1 MRRRGQDLTGDLF
14 AFGGAGGG
22 GHAGRVT
29 LPGAAEGSV
38 QAVESVKLIASPLV
52 DETAA
57 WLAGKM
63 PTLGTLLA
71 SDRAVEYVAI
81 LRAMVDFRRR
91 HEPEPLHEDVAHAVC
106 GDEVTASDESTFKND
121 LRQLKDWSI
130 VTERIEKERLRG
142 YRDNRRTKF
151 RYRLC
156 DEGAA
161 LVDWLA
167 ERKSRELNSEGD
179 VTGNLLDLQCSLLHE
194 LRRKL
199 RSVEGGGGHA
209 GRVTLPND
217 GGRGATALPSY
228 DLAGDVLYRV
238 QQMRVYVEATARTLQ
253 ELNLRLL
260 SFGADSFS
268 IEDAKP
274 VVDELALFLDRFGRR
289 FGTLRQEIAGDLAE
303 LRRECHAKRWEAC
316 GAVLKAEAE
325 KFRHIASVKIPD
337 AAMLLADAAAFYAP
351 DGALVDLMHRIVD
364 SARKVWGKLNARL
377 RELERRNHRLEDLGV
392 RLGEL
397 AQLGDDEVPYG
408 WMQGLLRSAAMRGD
422 TQIRPGGEK
431 SIAPLPKASKKNVSR
446 KTVTWIT
453 PRKEGDKANVASIAQ
468 VRAERLKA
476 WMIERG
482 IYPEGAVTK
491 LSNLEVKE
499 FEDFPKVVQL
509 IEQLRLGG
517 GEKARRFL
525 EVVHRPLATPT
536 TLGSRDISL
545 TCEDLEI
552 QENGERPN
560 Y

>member
-14 AFGGAGGG
+14 AFTTSAKATEGKGG
-22 GHAGRVT
+22 
-29 LPGAAEGSV
+29 
-38 QAVESVKLIASPLV
+38 ESVMPAEAVRLIASPLV

-63 PTLGTLLA
+63 PTLGALLA

-91 HEPEPLHEDVAHAVC
+91 HEPEPLHEDVALAVC
-106 GDEVTASDESTFKND
+106 GDEVTASDEAAFKND

-167 ERKSRELNSEGD
+167 ERKSRELDSEGD

-199 RSVEGGGGHA
+199 RSVD
-209 GRVTLPND
+209 VS
-217 GGRGATALPSY
+217 ALPSY

-238 QQMRVYVEATARTLQ
+238 EQMRVYVEATARTLQ

-260 SFGADSFS
+260 SFGADTFS

-289 FGTLRQEIAGDLAE
+289 FGMLRQEIAGDIVE
-303 LRRECHAKRWEAC
+303 LRRDCHAKRWEAC
-316 GAVLKAEAE
+316 GAALKAEAE

-337 AAMLLADAAAFYAP
+337 AAVLLADAAAFYAP
-351 DGALVDLMHRIVD
+351 DGTLVDLMHRIVD

-392 RLGEL
+392 RLQEL
-397 AQLGDDEVPYG
+397 AKFGEEEIPYE
-408 WMQGLLRSAAMRGD
+408 WLRGLLCSAAMRGD
-422 TQIRPGGEK
+422 AQIRPGGEK
-431 SIAPLPKASKKNVSR
+431 SIAPPPKASKKTVGR

-453 PRKEGDKANVASIAQ
+453 ERKVGDKANVASIAQ
-468 VRAERLKA
+468 VRAERLKE
-476 WMIERG
+476 WMVARG
-482 IYPEGAVTK
+482 IYPDGAVTR
-491 LSNLEVKE
+491 LSDLDVKT
-499 FEDFPKVVQL
+499 FGDFPNVVQL

-517 GEKARRFL
+517 GEKARRYL
-525 EVVHRPLATPT
+525 GIVHRPLATRVS
-536 TLGSRDISL
+536 LGSPEVQLVCD
-545 TCEDLEI
+545 DLVMHSATTD
-552 QENGERPN
+552 
-560 Y
+560 